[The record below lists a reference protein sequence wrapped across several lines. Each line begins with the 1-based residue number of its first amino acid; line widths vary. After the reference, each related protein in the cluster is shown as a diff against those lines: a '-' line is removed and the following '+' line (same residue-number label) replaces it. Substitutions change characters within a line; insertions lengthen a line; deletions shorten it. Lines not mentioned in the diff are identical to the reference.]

1 MVDPGEVEESKRAP
15 QPFDPPAVTF
25 RGDGVQSNSGFPQCW
40 PSLAERHQLVRRRS
54 SDEPV
59 QKEMRMA
66 VIHYSEIGSGY
77 GGYNQDH
84 EFFGFRQS
92 LLWPAQTVH
101 GKLAIDGHAHR
112 GPGLP

>member
-1 MVDPGEVEESKRAP
+1 
-15 QPFDPPAVTF
+15 
-25 RGDGVQSNSGFPQCW
+25 
-40 PSLAERHQLVRRRS
+40 
-54 SDEPV
+54 
-59 QKEMRMA
+59 MA
-66 VIHYSEIGSGY
+66 IIHYSEIGSGY